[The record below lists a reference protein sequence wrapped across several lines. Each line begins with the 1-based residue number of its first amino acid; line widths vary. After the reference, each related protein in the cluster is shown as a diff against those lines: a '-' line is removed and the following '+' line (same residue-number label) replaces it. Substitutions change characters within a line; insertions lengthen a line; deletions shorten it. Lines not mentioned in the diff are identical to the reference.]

1 MDSSKSSL
9 VVIHHVHCNSWSA
22 PLWQRSHRG
31 GTREA
36 SVSTSNSEMMMEWSP
51 FEHRD
56 FLMKGVRFNFSAQRE
71 TDDVGLRTVFCSG
84 ASVD

>member
-1 MDSSKSSL
+1 M
-9 VVIHHVHCNSWSA
+9 
-22 PLWQRSHRG
+22 
-31 GTREA
+31 
-36 SVSTSNSEMMMEWSP
+36 STSNSEMMMEWSP

-71 TDDVGLRTVFCSG
+71 RDDVGLRTVFCSG